1 MTELE
6 IQDEKLKI
14 MCPDGGWCEAIHRF
28 LNPRNLEIWR
38 NECADPCYR
47 RNYFIRSWLEQA
59 ELDVPEI
66 YKKLTLTSV
75 MEAIRLGQADP
86 NTKISMKYQETKNT
100 IENDKPSKGCG
111 PCSKSKKTLPN
122 LVKKVVNVTKSGVKF
137 IESGFKKA
145 DKDTYNKR
153 IDMCLEC
160 DHKYY
165 DKFGK
170 LRCDDCGCFLR
181 LKARMACESCPLADP
196 KWGPAPNCEESIE

>member
-28 LNPRNLEIWR
+28 LSPRTLEIWR
-38 NECADPCYR
+38 NECVNPCHR
-47 RNYFIRSWLEQA
+47 RNYFIRSWLEQSGL
-59 ELDVPEI
+59 EVPEI
-66 YKKLTLTSV
+66 YKKLTLNAV

-86 NTKISMKYQETKNT
+86 NTKLSMKYQETEDT
-100 IENDKPSKGCG
+100 IEGDKPSKGCG
-111 PCSKSKKTLPN
+111 PCAKAKRKSPN
-122 LVKKVVNVTKSGVKF
+122 LIKKAVGVTKSGVKF
-137 IESGFKKA
+137 VESGFKKA

-153 IDMCLEC
+153 IDICLAC

-165 DKFGK
+165 DTFGK

-181 LKARMACESCPLADP
+181 LKARIACGSCPLARP
-196 KWGPAPNCEESIE
+196 KWGPAPNCEDGV